1 MNPQYIF
8 LAACTETIGW
18 FYHRNHQSC
27 FLSENQ
33 MVSNF
38 MNSRASS
45 KAKTKSRKSS
55 RRSFSISSGHAAA
68 TGAAATATATGTA
81 AAATGKDQLSVEF
94 DFWSSLPGHRL

>member
-68 TGAAATATATGTA
+68 TATAATGAAATGE
-81 AAATGKDQLSVEF
+81 DQLSVEI
-94 DFWSSLPGHRL
+94 DFWSSLPGHR